1 MHLTAFSCIFLP
13 LYTHL
18 GQAHTI
24 FAAQESCPSSPPSS
38 YPYPA
43 CSFFRK
49 SLHKIKKKEQA
60 KHTSSLHYSK
70 KQKNALFLQISLTY

>member
-24 FAAQESCPSSPPSS
+24 FAAQESFLFISSLFVYIQLAPFFLS
-38 YPYPA
+38 YPHIIY
-43 CSFFRK
+43 
-49 SLHKIKKKEQA
+49 KKGA
-60 KHTSSLHYSK
+60 S
-70 KQKNALFLQISLTY
+70 